1 MDDVDIDKII
11 ASNKVSFKKGYKY
24 FIGYKDGE
32 EVIPLCIRVP
42 QINSNARILEGTECM
57 SFFIPADELLEKC
70 NKIWNKVSNNIK
82 KDFNSKPAANEKYPE
97 TKNRDH
103 ENKVNTDFYGKGM
116 P

>member
-1 MDDVDIDKII
+1 MRTEIIAFDNIEIENHKFYNKRNPLLMDDVDIDKII

-57 SFFIPADELLEKC
+57 SFLIPADELLEKY

-82 KDFNSKPAANEKYPE
+82 KRF
-97 TKNRDH
+97 
-103 ENKVNTDFYGKGM
+103 
-116 P
+116 